1 MQGCTAG
8 SLLVPYTPYLGSIY
22 YWLNVG
28 LLCCLS
34 EIRRE
39 RENIFSKIV
48 LIEPVTITT
57 TKAVITVLKTALSSA

>member
-1 MQGCTAG
+1 MKFKELILQINMQGCTAG

-39 RENIFSKIV
+39 RENIYSQK
-48 LIEPVTITT
+48 
-57 TKAVITVLKTALSSA
+57 